1 MIIVQDIH
9 KSYNNVEVLRGIT
22 LSVRRGKVTTIVGP
36 SGAGKTTL
44 LQIVGSLEPV
54 DRGTVMYG
62 DTDITTLKDKE
73 LSRFRN
79 KNIGLVFQAHRLLPE
94 FTIMEN
100 AMMPALIARTPVRQA
115 EQEARK
121 LLERLG
127 LGHRLNHRPGQLSG
141 GENQRASVA
150 RALINHPSIVLADE
164 PTGSL
169 DTENRRQLHR
179 IFFDLRDE
187 LGTTFAIV
195 THDENLAAD
204 SDTVIH
210 LRDGLI
216 ESIYDAR
223 P

>member
-127 LGHRLNHRPGQLSG
+127 LGHRLNHRPSQLSG